1 MVVGKNSFGKCLRGN
16 TLIEVEYKTQHII
29 QQTTFTVKGLTELF
43 HKQPELIGQLKV
55 LTRFGYKTIE
65 AAGITAYD
73 SEVLTFVLE
82 SGKSI
87 SVSPDHLLFSN
98 DTWVKAKDLRDDFL
112 LTKHGKEKIV
122 EIILE
127 PDKEDLYDLQ
137 VAEVHEFY
145 ANGIV
150 SHNSTMLDALTFS
163 LFGKS
168 FRGINKPQ
176 LVNSINERDC
186 LVEVEFSIGPT
197 QYKVRRGIK
206 PNIFEIYRNGSLID
220 QTASTIDQQRWFEQT
235 VLKMNYRA
243 FTQIVIIGS
252 SNFVPFM
259 QLSPAH
265 RREVIEDLLD
275 IKIFSSMN
283 SIIKE
288 KIKGLKDDI
297 RTLELKKESLKDKV
311 QMQKD
316 FIDELENRGKE
327 NIAQRQ
333 QKIETL
339 LREVESYMEQN
350 TSLDES
356 IQALSKDLQSL
367 QGATAKLKEL
377 GNLKGKISQKVSC
390 ITRDHKF
397 FKENT
402 VCPTCTQDIDEEF
415 RLNKISEAEQKA
427 KELHDGYTKLEQAIQ
442 AEEDRETQFLALSKE
457 ITKLTNE
464 ISQNNTRI
472 SSHQRQIKD
481 FETEIQTITEQLE
494 NRNTEHEKL
503 REYEQNLN
511 QTFEDLSSKNELIHY
526 HDFAYSLL
534 KDNGVKSKIIKKYL
548 PLINQQI
555 NRYLQMMDFYINFK
569 LNENF
574 EESVESPIHEDFSYS
589 SFSEGE
595 KSRINLSLLFA
606 WREVAKLKNS
616 VSCNL
621 IIFDEVFDSSLDSAG
636 TEDFLKIIRYVI
648 KDANVFVI
656 SHKSGLEDKFESVMR
671 VDKRKNFSYIM

>member
-1 MVVGKNSFGKCLRGN
+1 MIDFEKIRFKNFMSYGNQFAEIDFKKAATTMVVGKNSFGK
-16 TLIEVEYKTQHII
+16 
-29 QQTTFTVKGLTELF
+29 
-43 HKQPELIGQLKV
+43 
-55 LTRFGYKTIE
+55 
-65 AAGITAYD
+65 
-73 SEVLTFVLE
+73 
-82 SGKSI
+82 
-87 SVSPDHLLFSN
+87 
-98 DTWVKAKDLRDDFL
+98 
-112 LTKHGKEKIV
+112 
-122 EIILE
+122 
-127 PDKEDLYDLQ
+127 
-137 VAEVHEFY
+137 
-145 ANGIV
+145 
-150 SHNSTMLDALTFS
+150 STMLDALTFS

-297 RTLELKKESLKDKV
+297 RTLELKKQSLKDKV

-327 NIAQRQ
+327 NITQRQ
-333 QKIETL
+333 SKIETL

-350 TSLDES
+350 SSLDES
-356 IQALSKDLQSL
+356 IQALSKDLESL

-402 VCPTCTQDIDEEF
+402 VCPTCTQEIDEEF

-481 FETEIQTITEQLE
+481 FESEIQTITEQLE

-503 REYEQNLN
+503 RDYEQSLN